1 MLPRETPS
9 TGISTGGSLRSHE
22 FGKASAVEHNSTR
35 GYLTPKIYSKRAVQ
49 AIEALNIGD
58 RVPYFSL
65 LDVHGKP
72 CNIEIYA
79 GQPLLLHVI
88 VKPGNSQ
95 ATLKFVGELASHNA
109 QVKTWQALVRFDRLC
124 IFPGTLDSFQA
135 SGYAQLGGRWCLDL
149 EENLLRVLQA
159 EKHAESRQAPLTYL
173 LDPNL

>member
-1 MLPRETPS
+1 M
-9 TGISTGGSLRSHE
+9 
-22 FGKASAVEHNSTR
+22 
-35 GYLTPKIYSKRAVQ
+35 
-49 AIEALNIGD
+49 
-58 RVPYFSL
+58 
-65 LDVHGKP
+65 HGKP

-135 SGYAQLGGRWCLDL
+135 SGYAQLGGRWCLDP

-159 EKHAESRQAPLTYL
+159 EKHAETSAGLLTYL
-173 LDPNL
+173 LDPNLKLLDIIASEDIHDHLHHPIEALLNTPRELKIITAHPPVLVIPDVLDASLVQRLLDYWESGDQ

>member
-1 MLPRETPS
+1 MQTTRDLKGFQQFAGVDLRRKQIFSDAPEASFNHSLRPFCDDVENLWQQTRTRQSGKKVLPRETLS
-9 TGISTGGSLRSHE
+9 TGSSTGGSLRSHE

-95 ATLKFVGELASHNA
+95 AT
-109 QVKTWQALVRFDRLC
+109 TPR
-124 IFPGTLDSFQA
+124 
-135 SGYAQLGGRWCLDL
+135 
-149 EENLLRVLQA
+149 
-159 EKHAESRQAPLTYL
+159 
-173 LDPNL
+173 